1 MSTSAYVKL
10 LDMQNKYVEL
20 LPVTAVFDHP
30 KNTEGV
36 EGYYS
41 DVIIHVD
48 GRWVTIFSLHDDF
61 IGIVD
66 GLSLLECL
74 WGHSDKVQSENRKE
88 NIATFQ
94 WSYPVELFLILPIE
108 E

>member
-30 KNTEGV
+30 KNSEGV

-41 DVIIHVD
+41 C
-48 GRWVTIFSLHDDF
+48 GW
-61 IGIVD
+61 
-66 GLSLLECL
+66 
-74 WGHSDKVQSENRKE
+74 KVSYNFQS
-88 NIATFQ
+88 A
-94 WSYPVELFLILPIE
+94 
-108 E
+108 